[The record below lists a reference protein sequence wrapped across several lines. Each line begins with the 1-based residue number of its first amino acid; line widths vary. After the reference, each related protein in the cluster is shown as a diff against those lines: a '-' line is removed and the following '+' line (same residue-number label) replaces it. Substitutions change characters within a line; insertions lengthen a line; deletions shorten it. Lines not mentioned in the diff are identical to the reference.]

1 MEKGINY
8 LHEDWLSKSN
18 KVTDLFNK
26 KMALNS
32 KYNASFDSMTDEQ
45 KTALK
50 NEMTQAAKDYTDAVE
65 ARNWS
70 KQLLEEARN
79 AEKPASKKPVEPKKS
94 EKELAK
100 DIKNKFVADFK
111 NMVTSGT
118 MPNGSEILGGD
129 SSAGLTIP
137 DDVQTAIHTLV
148 RQYASLESLVNVEN
162 VSTSHGSRVYEK
174 LVDITPLVNLDDEKA
189 QIGGIDDPKLTLI
202 KYAIHRYAGITTA
215 TNTLLAD
222 TAENILGWLETWAAR
237 KDVVTRNQAILA
249 VMGKTPKK
257 PTIANFDDI
266 KDLENNTLDPAII
279 ATSAFVT
286 NQSGFNVLS
295 KIKDANGNYLIQPN
309 VTNPEVKQI
318 GGLTVQV
325 IADRWLPDVT
335 GSHPLYFG
343 DLKQGI
349 TLFDRQEMS
358 VTPTNI
364 GGGAFEADTTKIR
377 FIDRFDVQ
385 LIDDGAF
392 ATASFKAVA
401 DQVKATAVGK

>member
-1 MEKGINY
+1 MGINEM
-8 LHEDWLSKSN
+8 HDDWLSKSN

-26 KMALNS
+26 KLALNS
-32 KYNASFDSMTDEQ
+32 KYNADFDSMSDEQ

-50 NEMTQAAKDYTDAVE
+50 NEMTKAARNYTDAVQ
-65 ARNWS
+65 ARDYS
-70 KQLLEEARN
+70 KQLLEETRN
-79 AEKPASKKPVEPKKS
+79 AEKPASKKPIEPKKT

-111 NMVTSGT
+111 NMVTSGE
-118 MPNGSEILGGD
+118 MPDGSKAWGD
-129 SSAGLTIP
+129 DSGAGLTIP

-189 QIGGIDDPKLTLI
+189 QIGDIDDPKLTLI
-202 KYAIHRYAGITTA
+202 KYVIHRYAGITTA

-222 TAENILGWLETWAAR
+222 TAENILGWLETWAGR

-249 VMGKTPKK
+249 VMGKAPKK
-257 PTIANFDDI
+257 PTITNFDDV
-266 KDLENNTLDPAII
+266 KDLENTALDPAII

-286 NQSGFNVLS
+286 NQSGFNILS
-295 KIKDANGNYLIQPN
+295 KIKDGNGHYLIQPD

-318 GGLTVQV
+318 GGHTVQV

-358 VTPTNI
+358 VTPTNV
-364 GGGAFEADTTKIR
+364 GGGAFETDTTKIR

-392 ATASFKAVA
+392 TAASFKEVS
-401 DQVKATAVGK
+401 DQVKVTVEGK

>member
-1 MEKGINY
+1 MNINA
-8 LHEDWLSKSN
+8 LHDDWIAAGD
-18 KVTDLFNK
+18 KVQDL
-26 KMALNS
+26 LN
-32 KYNASFDSMTDEQ
+32 Q
-45 KTALK
+45 KTAMNEKYK
-50 NEMTQAAKDYTDAVE
+50 NDPDSVTTEDMKNLANEYDKAVAARDFAKKTYEDAQANTRPE
-65 ARNWS
+65 NH
-70 KQLLEEARN
+70 
-79 AEKPASKKPVEPKKS
+79 KPVEPKKS
-94 EKELAK
+94 AKELAK
-100 DIKNKFVADFK
+100 EISDKFVNDFK

-118 MPNGSEILGGD
+118 MPDGSKISGD
-129 SSAGLTIP
+129 DSNAGLTIP

-174 LVDITPLVNLDDEKA
+174 LADITPLVNLDDEKA
-189 QIGGIDDPKLTLI
+189 QIGDIDDPKLTLV
-202 KYAIHRYAGITTA
+202 KYAVHRYAGITTA

-222 TAENILGWLETWAAR
+222 TAENILGWLEQWVAR

-249 VMGKTPKK
+249 VMGKAPKK
-257 PTIANFDDI
+257 PTISKFDDI

-295 KIKDANGNYLIQPN
+295 KMKDANGDYLIQPN

-318 GGLTVQV
+318 GGHIVQV
-325 IADRWLPDVT
+325 IADRWLPDVS

-343 DLKQGI
+343 DFKQGI
-349 TLFDRQEMS
+349 TLFDPQRMS

-364 GGGAFEADTTKIR
+364 GGGAFETDTTKIR
-377 FIDRFDVQ
+377 FIDRFDVE

-392 ATASFKAVA
+392 AAASFKTVA
-401 DQVKATAVGK
+401 DQAKGTADTGK

>member
-118 MPNGSEILGGD
+118 MPNGSKILGGD